1 MSKYLVEKFVKV
13 PVLVEVDAD
22 DEFEA
27 LRNVAHGYYDNYE
40 FTVDD
45 VDWVIIDGIL
55 GKEGSNANYT
65 TIYDEDGNEVR
76 YMSNE
81 VADSY
86 ID

>member
-1 MSKYLVEKFVKV
+1 MSKYYVEKFVKV
-13 PVLVEVDAD
+13 PVRIEVEAN

-27 LRNVAHGYYDNYE
+27 LRNVAYGNWDSFDYTN
-40 FTVDD
+40 D
-45 VDWVIIDGIL
+45 VDEWVMEGIK
-55 GKEGSNANYT
+55 GNESSSADYT

-86 ID
+86 IN

>member
-1 MSKYLVEKFVKV
+1 MSKYYVEKFVKV
-13 PVLVEVDAD
+13 PVRIAVEAN

-27 LRNVAHGYYDNYE
+27 LRNVAYGNWDSFDYTN
-40 FTVDD
+40 D
-45 VDWVIIDGIL
+45 VDEWVMEGIK
-55 GKEGSNANYT
+55 GNESSSADYT

-86 ID
+86 IE

>member
-1 MSKYLVEKFVKV
+1 MSKYYVEKFVKV
-13 PVLVEVDAD
+13 PVRIAVEAN

-27 LRNVAHGYYDNYE
+27 LRNVAYGDYDSFDYTN
-40 FTVDD
+40 D
-45 VDWVIIDGIL
+45 VDEWVMEGIK
-55 GKEGSNANYT
+55 GNESSSADYT

-76 YMSNE
+76 YMSND

>member
-13 PVLVEVDAD
+13 PVRIEVEAN

-27 LRNVAHGYYDNYE
+27 LRNVAYGNWDSFDYTNDADE
-40 FTVDD
+40 
-45 VDWVIIDGIL
+45 WVIEGIK
-55 GKEGSNANYT
+55 GNESSSTDYT

-76 YMSNE
+76 YMSND

-86 ID
+86 IE

>member
-1 MSKYLVEKFVKV
+1 MSKYYVEKFVKV
-13 PVLVEVDAD
+13 PVRIEVEAN

-27 LRNVAHGYYDNYE
+27 LRNVAYGKWDSCDYTNDA
-40 FTVDD
+40 D
-45 VDWVIIDGIL
+45 DWVIESIKGNESSSTD
-55 GKEGSNANYT
+55 YT

>member
-1 MSKYLVEKFVKV
+1 MSKYLVQKFVKA
-13 PVLVEVDAD
+13 PVRVMVEAN

-27 LRNVAHGYYDNYE
+27 LRNVAYGNWDSFDYTN
-40 FTVDD
+40 D
-45 VDWVIIDGIL
+45 VDEWVIEGI
-55 GKEGSNANYT
+55 EGNESSSADYT

-76 YMSNE
+76 YMSND

>member
-1 MSKYLVEKFVKV
+1 MSKYYVEKFVKV
-13 PVLVEVDAD
+13 PVRIEVEAN

-27 LRNVAHGYYDNYE
+27 LRNVTYGNWDSFDYINDAD
-40 FTVDD
+40 
-45 VDWVIIDGIL
+45 DWVIESIKGNESSSTD
-55 GKEGSNANYT
+55 YT

>member
-1 MSKYLVEKFVKV
+1 MSKYYVEKFVKV
-13 PVLVEVDAD
+13 PVRIEVEAN

-27 LRNVAHGYYDNYE
+27 LRNVAYGNWDSFDYTN
-40 FTVDD
+40 D
-45 VDWVIIDGIL
+45 VDEWVMEGIK
-55 GKEGSNANYT
+55 GNESSSADYT

>member
-1 MSKYLVEKFVKV
+1 MSKYYVEKFVKV
-13 PVLVEVDAD
+13 PVRIEVEAN

-27 LRNVAHGYYDNYE
+27 LRNVAYGNLDSFDYTNNAD
-40 FTVDD
+40 
-45 VDWVIIDGIL
+45 DWVIESIKGNESSSTD
-55 GKEGSNANYT
+55 YT

>member
-1 MSKYLVEKFVKV
+1 MSKYYVEKFVKV
-13 PVLVEVDAD
+13 PVRIKVEAN

-27 LRNVAHGYYDNYE
+27 LCNVAYGNWDSFDYTN
-40 FTVDD
+40 D
-45 VDWVIIDGIL
+45 VDEWVMEGIK
-55 GKEGSNANYT
+55 GNESRSADYT

-76 YMSNE
+76 YMSND

>member
-1 MSKYLVEKFVKV
+1 MSKYYVEKFVKV
-13 PVLVEVDAD
+13 PVRIEVEAN

-27 LRNVAHGYYDNYE
+27 LRNVAYGDYDSFDYTNDAY
-40 FTVDD
+40 
-45 VDWVIIDGIL
+45 DWVMEGIK
-55 GKEGSNANYT
+55 GNESSSADYT

-76 YMSNE
+76 YMSND

>member
-13 PVLVEVDAD
+13 PVRIEVEAN

-27 LRNVAHGYYDNYE
+27 LRNVAYGNWDSFDYTNDAY
-40 FTVDD
+40 
-45 VDWVIIDGIL
+45 DWVMEGIK
-55 GKEGSNANYT
+55 GNESSSADYT

-76 YMSNE
+76 YMSND

-86 ID
+86 IE